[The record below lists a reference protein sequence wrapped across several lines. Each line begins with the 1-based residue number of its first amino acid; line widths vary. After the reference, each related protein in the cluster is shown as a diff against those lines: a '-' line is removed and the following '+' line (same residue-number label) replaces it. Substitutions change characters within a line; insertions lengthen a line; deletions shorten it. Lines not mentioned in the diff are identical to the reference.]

1 MNKLFGRFLMLSVVS
16 MTLTFCSSDDTVNA
30 VVNANIKNADGK
42 LVFLEDV
49 NGSAP
54 IAIDTAV
61 IEGNKVELS
70 ADVKPGIYRIRI
82 ADVMSRNPTLVYLD
96 NEARVK
102 LDIDANDADE
112 YNVKGNKESE
122 VINEVLLS
130 QSSFFKQVEDIRM
143 ELNASGGN
151 PIKADSLNRLMQ
163 SYYADASEN
172 VKTII
177 TANQDINPHANALL
191 LNLLNPQT
199 ESQFIITELKKYLE
213 KEPNSQFITS
223 MGLRFGLGANGQA
236 LPQPEQPKAS
246 SGIAIGETAPEIQ
259 QANPKGEIMAL
270 SSLKGKYVLIDF
282 WASWCKPCR
291 IENPNVVRTYNKYKD
306 KGFEIYSV
314 SLDKSNDR
322 WEQAIK
328 DDGLVWKYHVSDLK
342 AWTNEAARAY
352 GVNSI
357 PATYLI
363 DPEGKVIAKNLRGDA
378 LENKLIEVLGGL

>member
-61 IEGNKVELS
+61 LEGNKVELS

-151 PIKADSLNRLMQ
+151 QIKADSLNRLMQ

-223 MGLRFGLGANGQA
+223 MGLRFGLGQWPSFTATRATKSIVGYCYWRN
-236 LPQPEQPKAS
+236 S
-246 SGIAIGETAPEIQ
+246 S
-259 QANPKGEIMAL
+259 
-270 SSLKGKYVLIDF
+270 
-282 WASWCKPCR
+282 
-291 IENPNVVRTYNKYKD
+291 
-306 KGFEIYSV
+306 
-314 SLDKSNDR
+314 
-322 WEQAIK
+322 
-328 DDGLVWKYHVSDLK
+328 
-342 AWTNEAARAY
+342 
-352 GVNSI
+352 
-357 PATYLI
+357 
-363 DPEGKVIAKNLRGDA
+363 
-378 LENKLIEVLGGL
+378 